1 MDETR
6 FAERAQ
12 LLRKR
17 LYRTAYLYMGG
28 EALAMDAVDEAVYK
42 ALLSCKRLRQEE
54 FFDTWMTRILINC
67 CKDMLK
73 QPKRTIPLEELSEA
87 SVEQYDS
94 LPLKDA
100 VSRLPKELRE
110 PLILRY
116 FGGMTTAEAA
126 ETLKLPQGT
135 AATRIRR
142 ALQLLRLELVEEDT

>member
-1 MDETR
+1 M
-6 FAERAQ
+6 
-12 LLRKR
+12 
-17 LYRTAYLYMGG
+17 
-28 EALAMDAVDEAVYK
+28 
-42 ALLSCKRLRQEE
+42 
-54 FFDTWMTRILINC
+54 
-67 CKDMLK
+67 
-73 QPKRTIPLEELSEA
+73 
-87 SVEQYDS
+87 EQYDS

-126 ETLKLPQGT
+126 EILKLPQGT